1 MEFNNHL
8 DVAMEWLHKQG
19 AFLTVNHGGKTNT
32 MTISWGS
39 VGFMWK
45 KPIFMTLVRPQRYTN
60 EFISQSE
67 DFTISIPYGGEL
79 KKALAICGTKSG
91 RDIDKEKEAN
101 ISFVSAKG
109 VISPVVDNCN
119 MYYECKIL
127 YKHELETA
135 ELPEEIRNACYP
147 QSDKHILYYGE
158 IVECYE
164 K

>member
-1 MEFNNHL
+1 MEFNNKL

-19 AFLTVNHGGKTNT
+19 AFLTVKHGDKTNT

-45 KPIFMTLVRPQRYTN
+45 KAIFMTLVRPQRYTN
-60 EFISQSE
+60 EFISNS
-67 DFTISIPYGGEL
+67 DNFTISIPYGSEF

-101 ISFVSAKG
+101 ISFISAKE
-109 VISPVVDNCN
+109 VNSPVVDSCN
-119 MYYECKIL
+119 MYYECKVL
-127 YKHELETA
+127 YKHELNTE
-135 ELPEEIRNACYP
+135 ELPEEIRSACYP
-147 QSDKHILYYGE
+147 QGDTHILYYGE
-158 IVECYE
+158 IVDCYN